1 MEKEKIM
8 EAIEL
13 AVKID
18 NIEMFEILLKD
29 FDLNALDEDD
39 RNYIYTK
46 VIANAKSFR
55 FVNRVLDLG
64 CGINNVIEGKNLL
77 HIAAMSNCVES
88 VKFFLEKGLD
98 IEAKSDAGLTPLIYA
113 VFNNESTEVIHFLID
128 KGADIEA
135 KSDGGYTPLM
145 FAAGSKDSTEVIQFL
160 IDKGA
165 DINALTYDG
174 SNLLHLSAGYNKNL
188 DVVKFFIDK
197 FDIESRDNNGWT
209 PLLSAANTQENLEVI
224 QFLIDKGADINAL
237 TYGGENLL
245 HLSAGC
251 NKNLDVVKFF
261 IDKFD
266 IESRDNDGLTPL
278 LSAAQTQEK
287 LEVIKLLVDSGAD
300 IHAKAKEGS
309 TVFHSAAMNKNPD
322 IAEYFELLFSA
333 FDHTDD
339 VATVIEIALLQGK
352 SEETIN
358 ICFRK
363 MITDMFMVAVQ
374 NENPCALKVLL
385 DKGFSFKWG
394 RGEAGFTLPMIA
406 AAFSPN
412 PDVLVFALEHERKI
426 DAVDEDGRNLAHY
439 AARNESTEM
448 FEFVKDEELFKELLS
463 HRDKK
468 GNLPEYY
475 LEHKDEF

>member
-13 AVKID
+13 AVEID

-39 RNYIYTK
+39 RNYIYTI
-46 VIANAKSFR
+46 VIANAKSLR

-77 HIAAMSNCVES
+77 HIAAVSNCVES
-88 VKFFLEKGLD
+88 IKFFLEKGLD
-98 IEAKSDAGLTPLIYA
+98 IEAKSDDDVG
-113 VFNNESTEVIHFLID
+113 F
-128 KGADIEA
+128 
-135 KSDGGYTPLM
+135 TPLM
-145 FAAGSKDSTEVIQFL
+145 LAACTNDSTEVIQFL

-165 DINALTYDG
+165 DINALTSDG
-174 SNLLHLSAGYNKNL
+174 ENLLHLSAGCNENP
-188 DVVKFFIDK
+188 DVLKFFIDK
-197 FDIESRDNNGWT
+197 FDIESRDNNG
-209 PLLSAANTQENLEVI
+209 
-224 QFLIDKGADINAL
+224 
-237 TYGGENLL
+237 
-245 HLSAGC
+245 
-251 NKNLDVVKFF
+251 
-261 IDKFD
+261 
-266 IESRDNDGLTPL
+266 LTPL
-278 LSAAQTQEK
+278 LSAAQAQEN

-300 IHAKAKEGS
+300 MHAKGKRGE
-309 TVFHSAAMNKNPD
+309 TVFHLAAMNKNPD
-322 IAEYFELLFSA
+322 IADYFEELFRA
-333 FDHTDD
+333 FEVTDD
-339 VATVIEIALLQGK
+339 GQTVIETALLKGE

-363 MITDMFMVAVQ
+363 MITDMFIAAAH

-385 DKGFSFKWG
+385 DKGFSFKYG
-394 RGEAGFTLPMIA
+394 CGDNGFTLPMTA
-406 AAFSPN
+406 AAYSPN
-412 PDVLVFALEHERKI
+412 PDVLLFALEHERKI

-439 AARNESTEM
+439 AACNESTEM

>member
-13 AVKID
+13 AVEID

-39 RNYIYTK
+39 RNYIYTI
-46 VIANAKSFR
+46 VIANAKSLR

-77 HIAAMSNCVES
+77 HIAAVSNCVES
-88 VKFFLEKGLD
+88 IKFFLEKGLD
-98 IEAKSDAGLTPLIYA
+98 IEAKSDDDVG
-113 VFNNESTEVIHFLID
+113 F
-128 KGADIEA
+128 
-135 KSDGGYTPLM
+135 TPLM
-145 FAAGSKDSTEVIQFL
+145 LAACTNDSTEVIQFL

-165 DINALTYDG
+165 DINALTSDG
-174 SNLLHLSAGYNKNL
+174 ENLLHLSAGCNENP
-188 DVVKFFIDK
+188 DVLKFFIDK
-197 FDIESRDNNGWT
+197 FDIESRDNNG
-209 PLLSAANTQENLEVI
+209 
-224 QFLIDKGADINAL
+224 
-237 TYGGENLL
+237 
-245 HLSAGC
+245 
-251 NKNLDVVKFF
+251 
-261 IDKFD
+261 
-266 IESRDNDGLTPL
+266 LTPL
-278 LSAAQTQEK
+278 LSAAQAQEN

-300 IHAKAKEGS
+300 MHAKGKRGE
-309 TVFHSAAMNKNPD
+309 TVFHLAAMNKNPD
-322 IAEYFELLFSA
+322 IADYFEELFRA
-333 FDHTDD
+333 FEVTDD
-339 VATVIEIALLQGK
+339 GQTVIETALLKGE

-363 MITDMFMVAVQ
+363 MITDMFIAAAH

-385 DKGFSFKWG
+385 DKGFSFKYG
-394 RGEAGFTLPMIA
+394 CGDNGFTLPMTA
-406 AAFSPN
+406 AAYSPN
-412 PDVLVFALEHERKI
+412 PDVLLFALEHERKI

-439 AARNESTEM
+439 AAYNKSTEM